1 MEQNMKGAIQI
12 SVVSAALLAA
22 IVSAA
27 GAEPQ
32 TPAKKTAQKNSVT
45 PFPTNNDPAN
55 QIRFKTAAEA
65 DARRAKLVNFIW
77 TGGLPKT
84 LPAVARGVDLPAEAI
99 AIDPGN
105 VASVDRLDA
114 NVSGWNFHAFTYLLY
129 PTNRSNA
136 DRVVIVHQGH
146 AGTTE
151 SGVGAAANH
160 LLQNGFTVALMQMPL
175 FGWNTDRAAEI
186 PGRGRIT
193 FRDHGQIIYKT
204 ALNDDGQGFRLFLE
218 PIVQT
223 INHVEANM
231 KGLKEIG
238 MVGLSGGGWTAS
250 MAAAIDPR
258 IKLSA
263 PIAGSAPLYHRNVDP
278 SSIGDPEQY
287 FLPLF
292 REDIAADGNGG
303 GIATWTEIY
312 ALGGY
317 GKGRHQIQ
325 VTNEFDS
332 CCFSGRFADK
342 YKTIV
347 ADTVQSLGAGKWE
360 YLLDSTHNAHLISRH
375 AIANAINPLFDIAKP
390 TPTPSGLPI
399 HDDFNNQ
406 EAAFPTDWA
415 ADPHNGGGFSAVEK
429 KGGVTIRGKALASLV
444 RTVPFNP
451 QRGQPITITM
461 KLLSMSGDN
470 FAGVFIT
477 DEIGPRPHHLGVL
490 LEPRTGAVVL
500 NADNGGGFSTASDR
514 VQLGTLDGYKG
525 GSATITLAFDA
536 DGFTVKID
544 AEGVGRFD
552 SGQHRWSEVPGGFD
566 PAKLGEHAH
575 LYLQS
580 YDTAGEEPA
589 EMTVDS
595 ISVSGSK

>member
-1 MEQNMKGAIQI
+1 MTGGLPNRVGRFGIAQELRIAAT
-12 SVVSAALLAA
+12 SVVLLVASFSAAASK
-22 IVSAA
+22 SA
-27 GAEPQ
+27 E
-32 TPAKKTAQKNSVT
+32 T

-65 DARRAKLVNFIW
+65 DSRRAKLVEFIW
-77 TGGLPKT
+77 SDGLPKT
-84 LPAVARGVDLPAEAI
+84 LPTLARSVELPPEAI
-99 AIDPGN
+99 AIDPTN
-105 VASVDRLDA
+105 VARVDRLDA
-114 NVSGWNFHAFTYLLY
+114 DVSGWNFHAFTYVLH
-129 PTNRSNA
+129 PSNKA
-136 DRVVIVHQGH
+136 SSDRVVIVHQGH

-151 SGVGAAANH
+151 SGVGAVANH

-175 FGWNTDRAAEI
+175 YGWNTDKAAEI

-193 FRDHGQIIYKT
+193 FRDHGRIIFKI
-204 ALNDDGQGFRLFLE
+204 AANDDGQGFRLFLE

-223 INHVEANM
+223 INHLVANM

-238 MVGLSGGGWTAS
+238 MVGLSGGGWTTS
-250 MAAAIDPR
+250 LAAAIDPR

-278 SSIGDPEQY
+278 SSVGDPEQY
-287 FLPLF
+287 FLPLY
-292 REDIAADGNGG
+292 REDIAADGSGG

-317 GKGRHQIQ
+317 GKDRHQIQ

-332 CCFSGRFADK
+332 CCFPGRFADK

-347 ADTVQSLGAGKWE
+347 ADRVQSLGAGKWE

-375 AIANAINPLFDIAKP
+375 AIANAVNPLFGIAKP
-390 TPTPSGLPI
+390 VPTPSGLPI
-399 HDDFNNQ
+399 DDEFNNQ
-406 EAAFPTDWA
+406 EAAFPTDWV

-429 KGGVTIRGKALASLV
+429 KGSVTIRGKALASLV

-451 QRGQPITITM
+451 QRDQTITVTM
-461 KLLSMSGDN
+461 KLASMSEDN
-470 FAGVFIT
+470 FGGVFIT

-490 LEPRTGAVVL
+490 LESRTGIVAL
-500 NADNGGGFSTASDR
+500 NADNGGGFNTASDR

-525 GSATITLAFDA
+525 GPATIVFTFDS
-536 DGFTVKID
+536 DGFTVKIE
-544 AEGVGRFD
+544 AKGVGKFD
-552 SGQHRWSEVPGGFD
+552 SGKQRWSEIPGGFD

-575 LYLQS
+575 LYIQS

-589 EMTVDS
+589 DMVVDS
-595 ISVSGSK
+595 ISVQGSQ